1 MELTQEKI
9 DELLDTLMLVA
20 KQQRAKIPHSN
31 VDGFA
36 QAIVFLGPNLEPASH
51 PITWRDEREKYA
63 KMRAVSRVAQE
74 MFCQAIVLITDVRWV
89 SNEKAEKFLGLPK
102 LEEVGLDKWGDLYKR
117 EITKRYK
124 GYVGNAP
131 AELYSEAIMVIMK
144 GPRLKGVPTR
154 TAQYEKGPN
163 DSIRWLPKADVVGE
177 TMRFNLLPDW
187 WC

>member
-1 MELTQEKI
+1 MELTPEKI
-9 DELLDTLMLVA
+9 DGILDTLMLVA
-20 KQQRAKIPHSN
+20 KQKRAEIPYSN

-36 QAIVFLGPNLEPASH
+36 QAIVFLGPNFEIDSH
-51 PITWRDEREKYA
+51 PITWRTEPEKYA
-63 KMRAVSRVAQE
+63 KMRAVSKVAQE
-74 MFCQAIVLITDVRWV
+74 MFCQAVILVSDVRWV
-89 SNEKAEKFLGLPK
+89 DSDKAAKFLGIPTHQ
-102 LEEVGLDKWGDLYKR
+102 EVGLEKWQDLYKR

-124 GYVGNAP
+124 GYLGNAP